1 MKNIIL
7 ILLVLGLTS
16 FTLINPSISYKLLF
30 NVNRTELTGTKKIN
44 LDSLILIS
52 LNDTKKDLSFDLNAK
67 TQDLYKI
74 KKAHCVGYTMYF
86 NKMLIEKL
94 KLKNAG
100 NLIVYHSRVK
110 VFISNQNIHVINS
123 PSFKDH
129 DISIIKDKNTGTTYF
144 IDPSLSEIFG
154 NIIKKY

>member
-7 ILLVLGLTS
+7 IFLVLGLTS
-16 FTLINPSISYKLLF
+16 FTLVNPFISYKLLF
-30 NVNRTELTGTKKIN
+30 NVNKKELSGNKKVN
-44 LDSLILIS
+44 LDSIILTS
-52 LNDTKKDLSFDLNAK
+52 LNDTKKDLSFDLNANAK
-67 TQDLYKI
+67 DLYKL

-86 NKMLIEKL
+86 NEMLIERL

-100 NLIVYHSRVK
+100 NIIVYHSRVK
-110 VFISNQNIHVINS
+110 VFISNQDIHVINS

-129 DISIIKDKNTGTTYF
+129 DISIIKDNNTGTTYF
-144 IDPSLSEIFG
+144 IDPSLSDMFG